1 MGMLSVIACS
11 PLDGLVRP
19 QVLAGGAAIVY
30 IDPRMQQSIH
40 PRPGYDSG
48 VAASSERVP
57 VTSLADEI
65 AFRIQSAILDG
76 EYPPGTHLQQDELC
90 ARFGVSRTP
99 VREALRKLQAT
110 NLVDL
115 VPNRG
120 AAVRVPTRKELVEVY
135 ALRAE
140 LEGFACQ
147 LAARNVAAEVLHELD
162 TAQAEME
169 RAMAQLEGDGLRPEE
184 EAAFNTLVTVA
195 NVRFHEAI
203 HRVADNARLA
213 RTIEEL
219 QTYFPKDYVWR
230 AIRDSPEGHVLSV
243 DEHEQIRAAL
253 AARNGRAARR
263 AMAAHIEHAGSL
275 LIAYL
280 DRHHFWGPSVNSS
293 SISRP

>member
-1 MGMLSVIACS
+1 
-11 PLDGLVRP
+11 
-19 QVLAGGAAIVY
+19 
-30 IDPRMQQSIH
+30 MQH
-40 PRPGYDSG
+40 PRIRLRDYHFVVG
-48 VAASSERVP
+48 AISERV
-57 VTSLADEI
+57 VVSSLADEI
-65 AFRIQSAILDG
+65 AFRIQAAILDG
-76 EYPPGTHLQQDELC
+76 DYPPGTHLQQDELC

-120 AAVRVPTRKELVEVY
+120 ATVRIPSRKELVEVY

-147 LAARNVAAEVLHELD
+147 LAARNVGPDALDELD
-162 TAQAEME
+162 RAQAELE
-169 RAMAQLEGDGLRPEE
+169 RAMAELDDGGLRAQD
-184 EAAFNTLVTVA
+184 EAAFNSRVTMA
-195 NVRFHEAI
+195 NVRFHAAI
-203 HRVADNARLA
+203 HGLADNARLS

-219 QTYFPKDYVWR
+219 QAYFPKDYVWR

-243 DEHEQIRAAL
+243 DEHQQIRAAL

-263 AMAAHIEHAGSL
+263 AMATHIEHAGRL

-280 DRHHFWGPSVNSS
+280 DRHRFWG
-293 SISRP
+293 